1 MGNQAL
7 ANKVLTGSSG
17 NLWFNGQLLANLS
30 KIEAKVKGNL
40 KRLSFAEIMQHIVDI
55 MGGQE
60 KVRLQ

>member
-30 KIEAKVKGNL
+30 KIEAKVK
-40 KRLSFAEIMQHIVDI
+40 R
-55 MGGQE
+55 
-60 KVRLQ
+60 

>member
-30 KIEAKVKGNL
+30 KIEAKVKGNFETVEFL
-40 KRLSFAEIMQHIVDI
+40 R
-55 MGGQE
+55 
-60 KVRLQ
+60 R